1 MLSRAAGWSFNEAV
15 EDRSDREKAKHQ
27 SETARSDLRKPVH
40 LIPSIITLALLIS
53 ASAGGLGS
61 QTMAQSNDIRWTA
74 PVNISRS
81 GAASELVLIA
91 GPEGMLQAFWWD
103 QFDGVMTATYDGEAW
118 SRATQASI
126 IVVSVVG
133 EGAGGRTVST
143 PVEEMPSM
151 GGGSRYAHALWRGEP
166 DEETD
171 IIPLM
176 HSRLALG
183 TDDWST
189 PRAIGDSALVWR
201 MTSAPSGALHLIYVR
216 GQQSDALPAGIYHM
230 RSTDGGSRWSAPH
243 LLYESAY
250 VRLLDP
256 EQTHLWVTTGA
267 EGEVCAAWDDPRL
280 ERTFLA
286 RSLDDGAS
294 WGAAQVIGD
303 PDDGARR
310 ARVIPAQGE
319 PLLLWEASQ
328 ATTGCALYQQRLAM
342 VTEVATATQTL
353 STAWST
359 PGPEDLRTCPDVL
372 TVHRRE
378 EDHPI
383 LIMGSGSGSLTAVAW
398 NGAQWSQ
405 PKSLSFSFEDSELG
419 QQVYLEALQTALVDG
434 ELAVLGLGQDGDV
447 WYLESEVEAWEW
459 AFAPPSPWSEPV
471 NVSHSEGVSQS
482 GGVPGRPAVAVDA
495 EGQVHLL
502 WSETPADG
510 GAESALYY
518 AGQSQDRWSRPALVL
533 ESPEGKAEEPT
544 LVAVGD
550 RLHALWSGGWSG
562 EIYHSWAYVRD
573 AYAPEGWSEPRAL
586 PMAGTTGS
594 LPDLLIDAHG
604 TLHVVYAVPL
614 NEGRGIAYVRSD
626 DGGETWSEP
635 QVVFDA
641 EAAGWAMADHPTLA
655 MDPAGTLHVAWV
667 QGSQDGHFP
676 PQGIFYA
683 RSTDGGGTWSEQMV
697 MAEGTYDWPRI
708 TAPLPGQ
715 AHLLWNEI
723 TGGGGWTH
731 RWSADYGASWSTQQQ
746 VRGFRDVPGPIGLTA
761 DGAGTLHLVGLGQ
774 DGAGEPALVYTIWSA
789 GDETLAPGAEGS
801 WGELETFRL
810 EHVEDAVPGAAV
822 ALAGAQGRLNVAF
835 RAEVESEGGPKEAV
849 FYVDRS
855 VPTVDAGPEPS
866 YTPMP
871 TVTPTPSPTPTPR
884 PTPRPTVS
892 AQPPEAGPPALSLGP
907 ITLPMTALGGL
918 GVATLIVVGVLVGQ
932 GLWAGRR

>member
-1 MLSRAAGWSFNEAV
+1 LR
-15 EDRSDREKAKHQ
+15 RSA
-27 SETARSDLRKPVH
+27 H
-40 LIPSIITLALLIS
+40 LIPPIITLALLVG

-61 QTMAQSNDIRWTA
+61 QTLAQSDDTPWTE
-74 PVNISRS
+74 PVNLSRS
-81 GAASELVLIA
+81 GAASEPVLIT
-91 GPEGMLQAFWWD
+91 GPEGVLQALWWD

-133 EGAGGRTVST
+133 EGAGARTLST
-143 PVEEMPSM
+143 PVREMPSIA
-151 GGGSRYAHALWRGEP
+151 GGSGYAHALWRGEP

-189 PRAIGDSALVWR
+189 PTAIGDSALAWR
-201 MTSAPSGALHLIYVR
+201 LVAAPSGTLHLIFVR
-216 GQQSDALPAGIYHM
+216 GEQSDALPAGIYHM

-256 EQTHLWVTTGA
+256 EQTHLWVATGTD
-267 EGEVCAAWDDPRL
+267 GEVYAAWDDPRL

-294 WGAAQVIGD
+294 WGAAQVIGG
-303 PDDGARR
+303 PEDGARR

-328 ATTGCALYQQRLAM
+328 ATTGCTLYQQRLPT
-342 VTEVATATQTL
+342 VTEVITTTQTL

-359 PGPEDLRTCPDVL
+359 PGPQDLTTCPDVV
-372 TVHRRE
+372 TVYRRE
-378 EDHPI
+378 EGHPI
-383 LIMGSGSGSLTAVAW
+383 LIMGSGGSLTAVAW
-398 NGAQWSQ
+398 NGAQWSR
-405 PKSLSFSFEDSELG
+405 PKSLSFSFEDPELG

-434 ELAVLGLGQDGDV
+434 ELAVIGLGQDGDI
-447 WYLESEVEAWEW
+447 WYLQSEMEAWEW

-471 NVSHSEGVSQS
+471 NVSHPEGASQSEGVL
-482 GGVPGRPAVAVDA
+482 GRPAMAVDV
-495 EGQVHLL
+495 EGRVHLL
-502 WSETPADG
+502 WSEIPEDG
-510 GAESALYY
+510 TSESALYY
-518 AGQSQDRWSRPALVL
+518 TRQFQDRWSPPAMVL
-533 ESPEGKAEEPT
+533 QSPEGKAEEPT
-544 LVAVGD
+544 LVAAGD

-562 EIYHSWAYVRD
+562 EIYYSWAYVGD
-573 AYAPEGWSEPRAL
+573 AYAPDGWSEPRAL
-586 PMAGTTGS
+586 PMAGATGS
-594 LPDLLIDAHG
+594 SPNLLVDAHG

-614 NEGRGIAYVRSD
+614 NEGRGITYVRSD

-667 QGSQDGHFP
+667 RGSQDGPFP
-676 PQGIFYA
+676 PEGIFYA

-697 MAEGTYDWPRI
+697 MAEGAYDWPRI
-708 TAPLPGQ
+708 AAPLPGQ
-715 AHLLWNEI
+715 AHLLWSEV
-723 TGGGGWTH
+723 TGKGGWTH
-731 RWSADYGASWSTQQQ
+731 RWSADYGASWSTQEQ
-746 VRGFRDVPGPIGLTA
+746 VRGFRDVPGPVGLTA
-761 DGAGTLHLVGLGQ
+761 DSAGTLHLVGLGR
-774 DGAGEPALVYTIWSA
+774 GEAGEPALIYTTWSA

-801 WGELETFRL
+801 WGELETLRL
-810 EHVEDAVPGAAV
+810 EQLQNSVPGAAV
-822 ALAGAQGRLNVAF
+822 ALAGAQQRLSVAF

-849 FYVDRS
+849 FYVDRG
-855 VPTVDAGPEPS
+855 VPAVKAGPEPS

-871 TVTPTPSPTPTPR
+871 TATPTPTPL
-884 PTPRPTVS
+884 PTPTPAPRPTVP
-892 AQPPEAGPPALSLGP
+892 AQPPEAGPPALNLGP

-918 GVATLIVVGVLVGQ
+918 GVATLIVVGVLVGR
-932 GLWAGRR
+932 GLWAERR

>member
-1 MLSRAAGWSFNEAV
+1 
-15 EDRSDREKAKHQ
+15 
-27 SETARSDLRKPVH
+27 LRKPVH
-40 LIPSIITLALLIS
+40 LIPSIISLALLVG

-61 QTMAQSNDIRWTA
+61 QTLAQSNDIPWTE
-74 PVNISRS
+74 PVNLSRS
-81 GAASELVLIA
+81 GAASEPVLVT

-103 QFDGVMTATYDGEAW
+103 QFDGVMMATYDGEAW
-118 SRATQASI
+118 SSARQASI

-133 EGAGGRTVST
+133 EGASARTLYT
-143 PVEEMPSM
+143 PVEAMPSIA
-151 GGGSRYAHALWRGEP
+151 GGSGYAHALWRGEP

-176 HSRLALG
+176 HSRLTIG
-183 TDDWST
+183 TGDWST
-189 PRAIGDSALVWR
+189 PRAIGESALAWR
-201 MTSAPSGALHLIYVR
+201 MAAAPGGALHLIYVR

-230 RSTDGGSRWSAPH
+230 RSADGGSSWSAPH
-243 LLYESAY
+243 MLYESAY
-250 VRLLDP
+250 LRLLDP
-256 EQTHLWVTTGA
+256 KETHLWVATGA
-267 EGEVCAAWDDPRL
+267 EGEVYAAWDDPRL

-286 RSLDDGAS
+286 RSPDDGGS
-294 WGAAQVIGD
+294 WGAPEVIGD

-319 PLLLWEASQ
+319 PLLLWEVSQ
-328 ATTGCALYQQRLAM
+328 TTTGCALYQQRLAT

-353 STAWST
+353 STVWST
-359 PGPEDLRTCPDVL
+359 PGPEGLWTCPDMV

-378 EDHPI
+378 ESHPI
-383 LIMGSGSGSLTAVAW
+383 LIMGGGSGSSTAVAW
-398 NGAQWSQ
+398 NGAQWSR
-405 PKSLSFSFEDSELG
+405 PKSLSFSFEDPELR

-434 ELAVLGLGQDGDV
+434 RLAVVGLGQDGDV
-447 WYLESEVEAWEW
+447 WYLKSEVEAWEW

-471 NVSHSEGVSQS
+471 NVSHSEGVSQ
-482 GGVPGRPAVAVDA
+482 GEGVPGQPAVAVDA

-502 WSETPADG
+502 WSEVPQDG

-518 AGQSQDRWSRPALVL
+518 AGQSRDHWSPTALVL
-533 ESPEGKAEEPT
+533 QSPEGKAEEPT
-544 LVAVGD
+544 LVAAGD

-562 EIYHSWAYVRD
+562 EIYHSWAYVGD
-573 AYAPEGWSEPRAL
+573 AHAPDGWSEPRAL
-586 PMAGTTGS
+586 PMASATGS
-594 LPDLLIDAHG
+594 SPDLLIDAHG

-614 NEGRGIAYVRSD
+614 NEGRGITYVRSD
-626 DGGETWSEP
+626 DSGETWSEP
-635 QVVFDA
+635 RVVFDA

-667 QGSQDGHFP
+667 RGSQDGPFA

-683 RSTDGGGTWSEQMV
+683 RSTDGGQSWSEPMV
-697 MAEGTYDWPRI
+697 MTERTYDWPRI
-708 TAPLPGQ
+708 AAPLPGQ
-715 AHLLWNEI
+715 AHLLWNEVADK
-723 TGGGGWTH
+723 GGWTH

-746 VRGFRDVPGPIGLTA
+746 VVGFRDVSGPVGLTA

-774 DGAGEPALVYTIWSA
+774 DEAGEPALIYSTWSS
-789 GDETLAPGAEGS
+789 GDEPLMNGAEGS
-801 WGELETFRL
+801 WGQLETFRL
-810 EHVEDAVPGAAV
+810 EYVDDSIPGAAV

-835 RAEVESEGGPKEAV
+835 RAEVESEGDLRPAV

-855 VPTVDAGPEPS
+855 VPPVEEEPEPS

-871 TVTPTPSPTPTPR
+871 TVTPTPGPTPTPR

-907 ITLPMTALGGL
+907 ITLPVTALGGL
-918 GVATLIVVGVLVGQ
+918 GVATLIVVAVLVGR